1 MIILGINA
9 FHADSSACLLING
22 QLISAVEEER
32 FNRIKHWSG
41 FPKNSISFCLDNSN
55 LKISD
60 VDHISVNTDPN
71 FNFYNKLFYTLKNRP
86 SLSFLY
92 EKIKNKKRKI
102 NIDSELKNN
111 FPDQVFSGET
121 HYIEHHLSH
130 IASAHLNSD
139 FDTSIGFSMDG
150 FGDFSSAAWGLCER
164 QNINIDTR
172 ILFPHSMGIFYQ
184 SMTQFL
190 GFPNYGDEYKVMG
203 LAPYGKPIFLNKL
216 REMVAVKDDGKF
228 ELNLKYFRHHK
239 DTINFDLDDGSPNFL
254 NLFNTNEMINLL
266 DIKPRNKE
274 DELNSVHKNLASSIQ
289 ALYEEVFFKM
299 INSIYSKYKIGKLSL
314 SGGCAMNSVANGK
327 IFRNSKFTDV
337 YIPASSGD
345 AGGSIGSAF
354 IVNSKV
360 NKNKSRFHKK
370 HAYLGPSFNNE
381 FISKQLDYYK
391 KDFNVEKCKISK
403 SINNTDLSKIIANQI
418 AQGKVIGWFQGAMEW
433 GPRALGN
440 RSILGDPRNKN
451 MKDILNIK
459 IKRRES
465 FRPFAPSILRDKSS
479 EWFEEDYDVPFMMQV
494 FQVKESK
501 KDLIPAVTHSDGSG
515 RLQTVTAESNFKY
528 YNLISAF
535 NDLTGVPVILNTSFN
550 ENEPIVCEPKQA
562 IETFLRTRMDVLVL
576 EDWIIQRELKH

>member
-9 FHADSSACLLING
+9 FHADSSACLLIDG

-60 VDHISVNTDPN
+60 IDHISVNTDPN

-86 SLSFLY
+86 SFNFLY

-102 NIDSELKNN
+102 NVNLELKKI

-150 FGDFSSAAWGLCER
+150 FGDFSSAAWGICER
-164 QNINIDTR
+164 HNIDIDTR

-203 LAPYGKPIFLNKL
+203 LAPYGKPNFLNKL

-239 DTINFDLDDGSPNFL
+239 DTINFNLDDGSPNFL
-254 NLFNTNEMINLL
+254 NLFNANEMIDLL
-266 DIKPRNKE
+266 GINPRNKE

-354 IVNSKV
+354 IVNSKI

-391 KDFNVEKCKISK
+391 KDFKVEKCKISK
-403 SINNTDLSKIIANQI
+403 CSNNTDLSKIIANQI

-576 EDWIIQRELKH
+576 EDWIIQREFKH

>member
-86 SLSFLY
+86 SLNFLY
-92 EKIKNKKRKI
+92 ERIKNKKRKI
-102 NIDSELKNN
+102 NINSELKKN

-150 FGDFSSAAWGLCER
+150 FGDFSSAAWGICER
-164 QNINIDTR
+164 HNINIDTR
-172 ILFPHSMGIFYQ
+172 VLFPHSMGIFYQ

-203 LAPYGKPIFLNKL
+203 LAPYGKPNFLNKL

-239 DTINFDLDDGSPNFL
+239 DTINFNLDDGSPNFL

-266 DIKPRNKE
+266 NINPRNKE

-289 ALYEEVFFKM
+289 ALYEEVFFKT
-299 INSIYSKYKIGKLSL
+299 INSIYSKYKISKLSL

-354 IVNSKV
+354 IVNSKI

-391 KDFNVEKCKISK
+391 KDFKVEKCKISK
-403 SINNTDLSKIIANQI
+403 CINNTDLSKIIANQI

-515 RLQTVTAESNFKY
+515 RLQTVTVESNFKY

-562 IETFLRTRMDVLVL
+562 IETFLRTKMDVLVL
-576 EDWIIQRELKH
+576 EDWIIQREFKH